1 MAEGQYIEC
10 GTREFVP
17 STFASGDLDFNFY
30 ASDSD
35 AWYPSKSYVRVGL
48 SLLGSGAAQPTPNQ
62 LVALAENAV
71 GNLFTNVALY
81 AGQNEISACRTGVA
95 QASAMAARTRSSA
108 WLSSI
113 GRGISLNEP
122 RFAKRVMYSA
132 SGTSPDQYLGGQNEM
147 YKPVAAGAYGT
158 ATVAVTA
165 PVLATT
171 VGTADKNNVVDA
183 QPVVATAAF
192 TNGGLLTGVSTLFQ
206 TGMPDPATG
215 APSGASVVIGDIIVI
230 GGIRYPVL
238 QINSETELVIANA
251 PAIALGA
258 TINWHIIRKDV
269 IRAPQASN
277 VIYALW
283 QPPLGIFQH
292 DGALGGGDF
301 KLALNP
307 NANYQSAAVET
318 KNGSYVAGTTFDLQV
333 TSLKFYTYVE
343 KLRIPDSLQEIKLM
357 EYQVLSKPWQ
367 STLSF
372 TVSPYT
378 EAITVFIQDR
388 FAGYN
393 ALVPPSRFK
402 TIDNSDLKLQKIQVS
417 FAGQNKPSVPWDSQ
431 FSQSVNKLEQ
441 RYFETYEELGI
452 DTNALGCES
461 YDDYLQ
467 RGPMYH
473 FHFVRDENNR
483 SSEVSVSTT
492 FNGLASGPMSNY
504 PNDGSALVYVIAH
517 FRNVARIT
525 TSGGRIVQASA

>member
-17 STFASGDLDFNFY
+17 STFASGDFDFNFY

-48 SLLGSGAAQPTPNQ
+48 SLLGSGAAQPTPSQ

-81 AGQNEISACRTGVA
+81 AGQNEVSACRIGVP
-95 QASAMAARTRSSA
+95 QASAMAARTKSSA
-108 WLSSI
+108 WLNTL
-113 GRGISLNEP
+113 GRGVALNEP

-132 SGTSPDQYLGGQNEM
+132 ADSSPDQYLMGQNEM

-158 ATVAVTA
+158 ATVAIA
-165 PVLATT
+165 A
-171 VGTADKNNVVDA
+171 
-183 QPVVATAAF
+183 PVVATTTINVLDNDSGLPAPVLDSAAL
-192 TNGGLLTGVSTLFQ
+192 TNGSILTGISTLFQ
-206 TGMPDPATG
+206 TGMPTAAG
-215 APSGASVVIGDIIVI
+215 APSGGSVLAGDIIVVNSV
-230 GGIRYPVL
+230 RYTVL
-238 QINSETELVIANA
+238 SVTDETHLVVACSPA
-251 PAIALGA
+251 PAVAA
-258 TINWHIIRKDV
+258 STDWYVIRKDV
-269 IRAPQASN
+269 IRAPQAAN
-277 VIYALW
+277 VIYTLW
-283 QPPLGIFQH
+283 QPPLGMFQH

-301 KLALNP
+301 KLSLNP
-307 NANYQSAAVET
+307 NANFQAAAVET

-343 KLRIPDSLQEIKLM
+343 KLRIPDSIQEIKLM

-367 STLSF
+367 PTLSF
-372 TVSPYT
+372 TVSPFT

-417 FAGQNKPSVPWDSQ
+417 FAGQNKPSIPWDSS
-431 FSQSVNKLEQ
+431 FSQGVNRLEQ

-492 FNGLASGPMSNY
+492 FNGLSSGPMSNY
-504 PNDGSALVYVIAH
+504 PNDGSALVFVIAH